1 MKLLLLLSVCIASC
15 YNTRCPAPKPQ
26 DMVPYSYDYE
36 YHFTVDGTDTSM
48 LYTVYTNNGI
58 LIAEDIPACKIDS
71 VINADNE

>member
-1 MKLLLLLSVCIASC
+1 
-15 YNTRCPAPKPQ
+15 
-26 DMVPYSYDYE
+26 MVPYSYDYE